1 MSIAWKFGDYDNTS
15 QKYREE
21 LESMYAC
28 YKKIV
33 VFLMKEGLCYEDAQD
48 AAQDTYIEA
57 ISYISTLKK
66 SESVVNWLYT
76 IAKRVSIKYIKRKTK
91 KCEYEDSIE
100 DYEDDKNLALAITDD
115 EKIDDTLGVSQK
127 EKLYKSILKLE
138 DKERK
143 VIVLY
148 YICGYG
154 YKEISEILDINHS
167 TVRSISRRSKEK
179 LRRLIMEEELNNRR
193 L

>member
-1 MSIAWKFGDYDNTS
+1 MSNAWEFGDYENTS
-15 QKYREE
+15 QKYSQE
-21 LESMYAC
+21 LDSMYAC

-33 VFLMKEGLCYEDAQD
+33 VFLMKQGLCYEDAQD

-57 ISYISTLKK
+57 ISCISTLKK

-76 IAKRVSIKYIKRKTK
+76 IAKRVSIKYIKRKVK

-115 EKIDDTLGVSQK
+115 AKTDDTLGISQK
-127 EKLYKSILKLE
+127 EILYKNILKLE

-143 VIVLY
+143 VIALY

-179 LRRLIMEEELNNRR
+179 LRRLMMEEELNS
-193 L
+193 